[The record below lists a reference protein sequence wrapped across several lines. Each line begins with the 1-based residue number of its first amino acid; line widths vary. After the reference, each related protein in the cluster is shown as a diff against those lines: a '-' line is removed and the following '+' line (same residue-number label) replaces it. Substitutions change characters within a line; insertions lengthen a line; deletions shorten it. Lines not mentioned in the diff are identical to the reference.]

1 MQFIPKWNELDCL
14 PNNLWIASF
23 LAMTQSGKGGEAKK
37 KFKEKFS
44 VCGNAKL
51 CPGRA
56 GRKGQNAGQ
65 RSPNGRT
72 KRLTFT
78 EGRLR
83 LHSSECTTRLE
94 SQAFRQVVRWAD
106 GFGLELLV
114 LLTSS
119 NLRFLSREKDRK
131 QFTF

>member
-23 LAMTQSGKGGEAKK
+23 LAMTQSGKWGEAKK

-56 GRKGQNAGQ
+56 GRKGQNAG
-65 RSPNGRT
+65 
-72 KRLTFT
+72 
-78 EGRLR
+78 
-83 LHSSECTTRLE
+83 
-94 SQAFRQVVRWAD
+94 
-106 GFGLELLV
+106 
-114 LLTSS
+114 
-119 NLRFLSREKDRK
+119 
-131 QFTF
+131 